1 MITALFAV
9 TPVVVAPLAVLA
21 MLFPALFAS
30 PLRAFRRWWVF
41 FNVCTVSTALYTARF
56 TFAGVKRR
64 LAQSDAWWA
73 SPLAFWLG
81 LALVAA
87 GGAVWVWRRQRAVN
101 PAAPKPGVGEE
112 VVLGLVSLIGLALV
126 GYNLWDGGPLP
137 SPVLLI
143 CTVPLVGWGYAS
155 YLHWRSPRH
164 PEAKPMIP
172 TQGVMLITLALAYVF
187 IAVATLHGLGNEA
200 MLTADLDEV

>member
-1 MITALFAV
+1 MITPFVAV

-21 MLFPALFAS
+21 MIFPAVFS
-30 PLRAFRRWWVF
+30 GPLRALRPWWVF
-41 FNVCTVSTALYTARF
+41 FNVCTVSTALYAARF
-56 TFAGVKRR
+56 TFLGVKRR
-64 LAQSDAWWA
+64 LSQSDTWWA
-73 SPLAFWLG
+73 SPLAFWLA
-81 LALVAA
+81 LALIAA
-87 GGAVWVWRRQRAVN
+87 AAAVWVWRRQRAAN
-101 PAAPKPGVGEE
+101 PATPRPGVREQ

-155 YLHWRSPRH
+155 YLHWRSSRH

-172 TQGVMLITLALAYVF
+172 TQGLMLITLALAYVF

-200 MLTADLDEV
+200 MLTADLNEV